1 MDFVWYTFKWINDII
16 DPYNLNPLPPEIVHL
31 FHQHDYNVN
40 KNIIS
45 DMIKLRELINLN
57 TENEIEVLLFV
68 DVLIQ
73 NLD

>member
-1 MDFVWYTFKWINDII
+1 
-16 DPYNLNPLPPEIVHL
+16 
-31 FHQHDYNVN
+31 
-40 KNIIS
+40 
-45 DMIKLRELINLN
+45 MIKLRELINLN